1 MNRMMLE
8 FSRIDTLEGVT
19 RTPLNQYESLILPL
33 KTFLDKH
40 HVDFTINQTVED
52 IDFKDAPGIDMN
64 TPAPKPEE
72 KPISGELW
80 YKVAQKK
87 PNLGNP
93 EPFFGHEEET
103 NWQSFTVTCH
113 GDKLL
118 KR

>member
-1 MNRMMLE
+1 
-8 FSRIDTLEGVT
+8 
-19 RTPLNQYESLILPL
+19 
-33 KTFLDKH
+33 
-40 HVDFTINQTVED
+40 
-52 IDFKDAPGIDMN
+52 
-64 TPAPKPEE
+64 KPEE

-93 EPFFGHEEET
+93 EPFFAHEEET

-118 KR
+118 KRIERFTGNIPGSGALMTFKDSNWL